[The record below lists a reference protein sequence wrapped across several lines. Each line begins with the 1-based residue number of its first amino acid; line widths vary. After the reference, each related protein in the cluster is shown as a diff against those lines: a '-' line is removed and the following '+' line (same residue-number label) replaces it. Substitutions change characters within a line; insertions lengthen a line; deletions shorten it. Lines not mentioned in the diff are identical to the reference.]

1 MKKLLIINVQLIK
14 SKGVNILNKYELHE
28 VLTEMV
34 EDEEIKHG
42 EKILVELWGR
52 NICEVEVERD
62 DDCIDFKIK
71 KIY

>member
-1 MKKLLIINVQLIK
+1 VK
-14 SKGVNILNKYELHE
+14 ILNKFDLHE
-28 VLTEMV
+28 ILAEMV

-62 DDCIDFKIK
+62 DDCIGFKVK
-71 KIY
+71 QVY